1 MILPHRP
8 NQRPRTGA
16 IAPLAAI
23 MLVFFMFL
31 VAVAVDLGYIANVRA
46 ELQNAADS
54 AALAGASQ
62 LLDNNILKG
71 TPDQDN
77 AMANARAQAQ
87 LFAGSNHGGG
97 VALTLGNN
105 ANNDSGGDVYC
116 GYLSNP
122 ADRSQPMIA
131 PAPLIGPY
139 PNSVQVQVHRDST
152 RNSPLSLF
160 FARALGTSSLSLQA
174 TQRLPT
180 KATSVALRSRVVPT
194 PPRVSCCPMRS
205 MLTSGIRR

>member
-1 MILPHRP
+1 MILLHHP
-8 NQRPRTGA
+8 NQRSRTGA

-31 VAVAVDLGYIANVRA
+31 VAVAVDLGYVANVRA

-87 LFAGSNHGGG
+87 LFARSNHGGG
-97 VALTLGNN
+97 VALTLGSNS
-105 ANNDSGGDVYC
+105 NNDSNGDVYC

-122 ADRSQPMIA
+122 ADRNQEMIA
-131 PAPLIGPY
+131 PAPVIGPY
-139 PNSVQVQVHRDST
+139 PNSVQVRVHRDST

-160 FARALGTSSLSLQA
+160 FARALGTSSLNLQA
-174 TQRLPT
+174 T
-180 KATSVALRSRVVPT
+180 ATAT
-194 PPRVSCCPMRS
+194 YE
-205 MLTSGIRR
+205 GNIRGC

>member
-1 MILPHRP
+1 MILLHHP

-31 VAVAVDLGYIANVRA
+31 VAVAVDLGYVANVRA

-87 LFAGSNHGGG
+87 PFAGLPQCH
-97 VALTLGNN
+97 AAKDPIDEEIDIQARLA
-105 ANNDSGGDVYC
+105 ANVCDHEDLLVTE
-116 GYLSNP
+116 P
-122 ADRSQPMIA
+122 F
-131 PAPLIGPY
+131 GP
-139 PNSVQVQVHRDST
+139 
-152 RNSPLSLF
+152 
-160 FARALGTSSLSLQA
+160 
-174 TQRLPT
+174 
-180 KATSVALRSRVVPT
+180 
-194 PPRVSCCPMRS
+194 
-205 MLTSGIRR
+205 